1 MKAVVMA
8 GGFGTRIQPLTNA
21 MPKPML
27 PILNKPM
34 MEHIIKSLKA
44 IGVDEFI
51 VLLYFMPDVI
61 RDYFKDGKKLGVTI
75 HYVVPDDDYG
85 TAGAVKFAEEY
96 LKDDSF
102 IIVSGDLVTDFDFEK
117 IVAYHKEK
125 QAKLSITL
133 TPVENPLDFGVVI
146 ANSSGRIEKFL
157 EKPSWG
163 EVFSDTINTGIYI
176 IEPEIL
182 EYIPKEENYDF
193 AKDLFPTLMRQG
205 VPLWGCSITGYW
217 RDVGNPHSYRDVHAD
232 ILNEKVA
239 FALPKK
245 QVIYEDS
252 LLHSRDDIDF
262 EALDVKGKVVLG
274 KGVRIGKNVKL
285 DNVVIGDNVFID
297 DNCHI
302 SESVIWEDV
311 SLKSGTHLN
320 RAVIC
325 SHTQIGKKVKAR
337 HGVIIAEKCEIED
350 RVTFENDVI
359 VWPEKVIGESA
370 IVSNNVIWGSKYKN
384 TLFENGMVIGRT
396 NLELSCEMATK
407 LAESFGSVL
416 PAGSSVYV
424 SRDYH
429 KSSRMLKRAF
439 LGGLLS
445 AGINVIDLQLVS
457 PAVMRY
463 NLSIHEEVIAGVH
476 FEQSLEDQ
484 INTQITF
491 CTGEGLNIDT
501 NSEKS
506 MERIFFRESFRRV
519 NYTEIGEIFENSH
532 VYDVYLHE
540 VIAHLD
546 ILAIKHGEY
555 RIAMDLLFGTSSVIF
570 PDILN
575 ELDIDAIT
583 LNAYLN
589 DKKLTKLPNRVSKS
603 KKELSDIVKG
613 MGLDLGLMIYPGS
626 RVFDILCENGTVL
639 ERHMVLMLF
648 LDLINGAANPKR
660 VLLPAWAPDY
670 MDERFENLTIERSK
684 LNSLKA
690 SELARYDFIGTTEG
704 SYAFTE
710 FSLHFDS
717 LFASM
722 KLIEMMGRREKRI
735 GALAGSLPSFYYKET
750 KVECPSNQKGKM
762 MRKFLEDSV
771 GKEAS
776 HIDGVKIWVTEKSWV
791 LMIPDQNND
800 FLRLYVQAENK
811 TAGEKILKEY
821 SRKIGQWIDE

>member
-1 MKAVVMA
+1 MA

-27 PILNKPM
+27 PVLNKPM
-34 MEHIIKSLKA
+34 MEHIIRNLK
-44 IGVDEFI
+44 GVGITEFV

-75 HYVVPDDDYG
+75 HYVTPDDDYG
-85 TAGAVKFAEEY
+85 TAGAVKLAEEY

-102 IIVSGDLVTDFDFEK
+102 IIVSGDLVTDFDFKK
-117 IVAYHKEK
+117 IMAYHKEK
-125 QAKLSITL
+125 AAKLSITL
-133 TPVENPLDFGVVI
+133 TPVENPLEFGVVI
-146 ANSSGRIEKFL
+146 ANSNGRIEKFL

-193 AKDLFPTLMRQG
+193 AKDLFPTLMREG

-217 RDVGNPHSYRDVHAD
+217 RDVGNPYSYRDVHAD

-239 FALPKK
+239 FDLPKN
-245 QVIYEDS
+245 QVVYEDS
-252 LLHSRDDIDF
+252 LLHSRKDIDF
-262 EALDVKGKVVLG
+262 EALDLKGKVVIG

-297 DNCHI
+297 DNCQI
-302 SESVIWEDV
+302 SDSVIWEDV
-311 SLKSGTHLN
+311 QIKKGSILN
-320 RAVIC
+320 KAVIC
-325 SHTQIGKKVKAR
+325 SHNRIGKKVKAR
-337 HGVIIAEKCEIED
+337 HGVILAEKCEID
-350 RVTFENDVI
+350 DLVTFENDVI
-359 VWPEKVIGESA
+359 VWPEKVIDEAS

-384 TLFENGMVIGRT
+384 TLFENGMVVGRT

-416 PAGSSVYV
+416 PVGSSVYV

-445 AGINVIDLQLVS
+445 TGINVIDLQLLS

-463 NLSIHEEVIAGVH
+463 NLATHEEVVAGVH
-476 FEQSLEDQ
+476 FEQAMGDQ

-519 NYTEIGEIFENSH
+519 NYTEIGEIFESNH
-532 VYDVYLHE
+532 VYDVYLNE

-546 ILAIKHGEY
+546 TLAIKHGEY
-555 RIAMDLLFGTSSVIF
+555 RIALDLLFSTASVIF

-575 ELDIDAIT
+575 ELEIDAVT
-583 LNAYLN
+583 LNAFLN
-589 DKKLTKLPNRVSKS
+589 DKRLTKLPNRVAKS

-613 MGLDLGLMIYPGS
+613 MGLDMGLLVYPGS
-626 RVFDILCENGTVL
+626 QVLDVVCENGSVL
-639 ERHMVLMLF
+639 ERHITLLLY
-648 LDLINGAANPKR
+648 LDLLNGSDGQKK

-670 MDERFENLTIERSK
+670 MDGRFENLTIERTK
-684 LNSLKA
+684 LGNLKA
-690 SELARYDFIGTTEG
+690 SELVRYDFIGTTAG
-704 SYAFTE
+704 SYVFTE

-722 KLIEMMGRREKRI
+722 KLIEMLSRQEKRI
-735 GALAGSLPSFYYKET
+735 GKLSGSFDAFYYRET
-750 KVECPSNQKGKM
+750 KAECPSNLKGKM

-776 HIDGVKIWVTEKSWV
+776 HVDGVKIWVDEKSWV

-800 FLRLYVQAENK
+800 FLRLYVQASTK

-821 SRKIGQWIDE
+821 TKKIEQWIGE

>member
-1 MKAVVMA
+1 
-8 GGFGTRIQPLTNA
+8 
-21 MPKPML
+21 
-27 PILNKPM
+27 
-34 MEHIIKSLKA
+34 
-44 IGVDEFI
+44 
-51 VLLYFMPDVI
+51 
-61 RDYFKDGKKLGVTI
+61 VTI
-75 HYVVPDDDYG
+75 DYVIPDDDYG
-85 TAGAVKFAEEY
+85 TAGAVKYAEEY
-96 LKDDSF
+96 LKDENF
-102 IIVSGDLVTDFDFEK
+102 IIVSGDLVTDFDFNT
-117 IVAYHKEK
+117 IVDYHYKK
-125 QAKLSITL
+125 KAKLSITL

-176 IEPEIL
+176 LEPEIL
-182 EYIPKEENYDF
+182 DHIPKETNYDF
-193 AKDLFPTLMRQG
+193 AKDLFPALMQVG
-205 VPLWGCSITGYW
+205 VDLWGCSIKGYW

-232 ILNEKVA
+232 ILNDKVA
-239 FALPKK
+239 FSLPNR
-245 QVIYEDS
+245 QVIHEDA
-252 LLHSRDDIDF
+252 LLHSREDIDF
-262 EALDVKGKVVLG
+262 ETVSINGKVVIG

-285 DNVVIGDNVFID
+285 DNVVIGDHVFVD

-302 SESVIWEDV
+302 SDSVIWEDV
-311 SLKSGTHLN
+311 EIKSGARIN

-325 SHTQIGKKVKAR
+325 SHTRIGKKLKAL
-337 HGVIIAEKCEIED
+337 HGVILAEKCEID
-350 RVTFENDVI
+350 DHVTFENDVI
-359 VWPEKVIGESA
+359 VWPDKVIDEGS

-384 TLFENGMVIGRT
+384 TLFENGTVIGRT

-416 PAGSSVYV
+416 PGGSTVYV

-445 AGINVIDLQLVS
+445 TGINVIDLQLLS

-463 NLSIHEEVIAGVH
+463 NLAHHDEIVAGVH
-476 FEQSLEDQ
+476 FEQSLDDQ

-501 NSEKS
+501 NSEKG

-532 VYDVYLHE
+532 VDDVYVSEL
-540 VIAHLD
+540 IDHLD
-546 ILAIKHGEY
+546 ILAIKHGEF
-555 RIAMDLLFGTSSVIF
+555 RIAVDLLFGTTSVIF

-575 ELDIDAIT
+575 ELDIDTIT

-589 DKKLTKLPNRVSKS
+589 DKKLTKLPSRISKS
-603 KKELSDIVKG
+603 KKELSDIVRG
-613 MGLDLGLMIYPGS
+613 MDLDLGLLIYPGS
-626 RVFDILCENGTVL
+626 RVFDVVCENGDVV
-639 ERHMVLMLF
+639 ERHIALLLF
-648 LDLINGAANPKR
+648 LDLLNNSGKAKKI
-660 VLLPAWAPDY
+660 LLPAWAPDFL
-670 MDERFENLTIERSK
+670 DERFKNLVIERTK
-684 LNSLKA
+684 INNLKA
-690 SELARYDFIGTTEG
+690 SELIRYDFIGTTEG
-704 SYAFTE
+704 SYAFTN
-710 FSLHFDS
+710 FTLHFDS

-722 KLIEMMGRREKRI
+722 KLIEMLSLQAKKI
-735 GALAGSLPSFYYKET
+735 GELYASFPLFYYHESR
-750 KVECPSNQKGKM
+750 VPCPNSQKGKM

-776 HIDGVKIWVTEKSWV
+776 HVDGVKIWVDQKAWV

-800 FLRLYVQAENK
+800 SLRLYVQAESK

-821 SRKIGQWIDE
+821 TKKIELWIDE

>member
-27 PILNKPM
+27 PVLNKPM
-34 MEHIIKSLKA
+34 MEHIIRSLKA
-44 IGVDEFI
+44 IGIKEFV

-75 HYVVPDDDYG
+75 HYVTPDDDYG

-117 IVAYHKEK
+117 ILAYHKEK
-125 QAKLSITL
+125 EAKLSITL
-133 TPVENPLDFGVVI
+133 TPVDNPLDFGVVI

-193 AKDLFPTLMRQG
+193 AKDLFPALMREG
-205 VPLWGCSITGYW
+205 VALWGCSITGYW
-217 RDVGNPHSYRDVHAD
+217 RDVGNPYSYRDVHAD

-239 FALPKK
+239 FSLPKK
-245 QVIYEDS
+245 QVIHEDS
-252 LLHSRDDIDF
+252 LLHSREDIDF
-262 EALDVKGKVVLG
+262 EAVDIKGKVVIG

-311 SLKSGTHLN
+311 EIKKGSVINKG
-320 RAVIC
+320 VIC
-325 SHTQIGKKVKAR
+325 SHTRIGKKVKAR
-337 HGVIIAEKCEIED
+337 HGVIIAEKCEVD
-350 RVTFENDVI
+350 DLVNFENDVI
-359 VWPEKVIGESA
+359 VWPEKVIDEGS

-384 TLFENGMVIGRT
+384 TLFENGTVIGRT

-416 PAGSSVYV
+416 PVGSTVYV

-445 AGINVIDLQLVS
+445 TGINVIDLQLTAPV
-457 PAVMRY
+457 VMRY
-463 NLSIHEEVIAGVH
+463 NLSHHEEVIAGVH

-519 NYTEIGEIFENSH
+519 NYTEIGEIFENNH
-532 VYDVYLHE
+532 VYDLYLHE
-540 VIAHLD
+540 VISHLD

-555 RIAMDLLFGTSSVIF
+555 RIALDLLFGTSSVIF

-589 DKKLTKLPNRVSKS
+589 DKRLTKLPNRVTKS

-613 MGLDLGLMIYPGS
+613 MGLDLGFLIYPGS
-626 RVFDILCENGTVL
+626 RVLDIVCENG
-639 ERHMVLMLF
+639 MVLDRHIALMLY
-648 LDLINGAANPKR
+648 LKLLNGCSGSKK
-660 VLLPAWAPDY
+660 VLLPAWAPDI
-670 MDERFENLTIERSK
+670 MDEQFGNLTIERTK
-684 LNSLKA
+684 INNLKA
-690 SELARYDFIGTTEG
+690 SELTRYDFIGTTEG
-704 SYAFTE
+704 CFAFTE
-710 FSLHFDS
+710 FSLHYDS

-722 KLIEMMGRREKRI
+722 KLIEMLSRQEKQI
-735 GALAGSLPSFYYKET
+735 GALAGTFDSFYYHET
-750 KVECPSNQKGKM
+750 KVECPTNQKGKM

-776 HIDGVKIWVTEKSWV
+776 HVDGVKIWVDKKSWV

-811 TAGEKILKEY
+811 TGGEKILKEY
-821 SRKIGQWIDE
+821 TKKIAQWIAE